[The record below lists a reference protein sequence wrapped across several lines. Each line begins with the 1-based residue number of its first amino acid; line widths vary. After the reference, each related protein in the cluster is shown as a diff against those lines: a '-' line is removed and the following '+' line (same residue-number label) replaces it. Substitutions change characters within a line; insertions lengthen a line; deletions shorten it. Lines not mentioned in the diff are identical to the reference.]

1 MTRKCGDF
9 CSPRP
14 GRRERLPVRLHTA
27 AVRRRR
33 RNAEL
38 GFQRNDARFQRL
50 VFLARQP
57 RHFLGRLELLSLDD
71 VEVAQDFFG
80 LVTDHGIDLALDALG
95 STRRVVH
102 QAADLVEKPIAG
114 LGHRKKLPVG
124 CAVVGKSDNGDPER
138 AVQGRSSRRKRRSAC
153 HVPLSLQSYRRL
165 GQAGSRETGEIEKHP
180 MIDQQI
186 EIPTKDGHT
195 TTFITHPE
203 RGGPHPVIIF
213 YMDAPGI
220 REELRDMARR
230 LGTSGYYV
238 MLPNMYYRS
247 GVMELGPL
255 PADPESPERKRMF
268 QLMNSISIPLVMEDT
283 TALLAY
289 ADGQGAARSDIVG
302 TVGYC
307 MSGRY
312 AINAATHFPGRVKAA
327 ASIYGTHLATDQPDS
342 PHLAGQKT
350 KDELYFGCA
359 ETDVYAPMEIVEKVR
374 QQMKADGANAE
385 VEIYPGTHHGFA
397 FPKRPV
403 YDKAAAERH
412 WERLLALYRRNLS
425 S

>member
-1 MTRKCGDF
+1 MAIHG
-9 CSPRP
+9 
-14 GRRERLPVRLHTA
+14 VR
-27 AVRRRR
+27 
-33 RNAEL
+33 
-38 GFQRNDARFQRL
+38 F
-50 VFLARQP
+50 
-57 RHFLGRLELLSLDD
+57 
-71 VEVAQDFFG
+71 
-80 LVTDHGIDLALDALG
+80 
-95 STRRVVH
+95 
-102 QAADLVEKPIAG
+102 K
-114 LGHRKKLPVG
+114 
-124 CAVVGKSDNGDPER
+124 AVVGSKAGSP
-138 AVQGRSSRRKRRSAC
+138 C
-153 HVPLSLQSYRRL
+153 HVPVSLQSYQRQR
-165 GQAGSRETGEIEKHP
+165 GNPANQSEEQRP

-213 YMDAPGI
+213 YMDAPAI

-238 MLPNMYYRS
+238 MLPNLYYRS

-255 PADPESPERKRMF
+255 PSDPEAPERKRMF
-268 QLMNSISIPLVMEDT
+268 GFMNSINIPMVMEDT

-289 ADGQGAARSDIVG
+289 ADTQPAANTKIVG

-312 AINAATHFPGRVKAA
+312 AVNAATHFPGRVKAA

-342 PHLAGQKT
+342 PHIAGNKT
-350 KDELYFGCA
+350 RAELYFGCA
-359 ETDVYAPMEIVEKVR
+359 ETDIYAPMEIIEKVK
-374 QQMKADGANAE
+374 QGMKDTDAKGE

-403 YDKAAAERH
+403 YHRDAAERH

-425 S
+425 A